1 MKTLLKNGTIYDG
14 TGTAHVFV
22 NGEPVMQNGAYRSAR
37 AGEVVLK
44 R

>member
-14 TGTAHVFV
+14 TGTVHVFV